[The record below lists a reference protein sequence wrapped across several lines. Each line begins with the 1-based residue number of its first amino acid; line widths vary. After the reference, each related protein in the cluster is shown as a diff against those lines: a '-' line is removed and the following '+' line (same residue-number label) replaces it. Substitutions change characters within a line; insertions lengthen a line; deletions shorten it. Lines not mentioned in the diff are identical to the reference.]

1 MHTNFKVHSV
11 TPALS
16 LATAGATKATRTGC
30 RKTLTFFQ
38 ARDITQSEAL
48 GLQERQIYTMAW
60 PFLDSFQALAVEN
73 SRDFDFRAVRF
84 QLILF
89 ISLGSDLPRFSRRTQ
104 SRECCAHLWTAHEQH
119 NLYSH
124 ADLTGT
130 ALRLNPE
137 PFPWAEL
144 SWAVAGAPQPKALG
158 LLSIKSMSCQGSSL
172 AEQSR
177 EAPVKWSVQSQY
189 K

>member
-1 MHTNFKVHSV
+1 MLHTNFKVHSV

-38 ARDITQSEAL
+38 ARDITQREAL
-48 GLQERQIYTMAW
+48 GLQERQIHTMAW
-60 PFLDSFQALAVEN
+60 PFLDSFQALAVEH

-89 ISLGSDLPRFSRRTQ
+89 RWALMCLVSPVEPRAGSAVPTSGLHMGSITFTATLIWQGQPLGLTQ
-104 SRECCAHLWTAHEQH
+104 S
-119 NLYSH
+119 
-124 ADLTGT
+124 
-130 ALRLNPE
+130 
-137 PFPWAEL
+137 PFPGL

-158 LLSIKSMSCQGSSL
+158 LLSIKSVSCQGSSL